1 MIAGL
6 IVCASCAEDSAHGL
20 PAGVEVGLRAEGL
33 LRADGPH
40 AGHGPAAADLLVD
53 PDPLARSHRRLRRAA
68 TERCAEAGS
77 QGKQSAAATEEY
89 TRSDSRDPSRAP
101 AGLRWRSAGRCATGP
116 CS

>member
-6 IVCASCAEDSAHGL
+6 IVCASRAEDSAHGL

-40 AGHGPAAADLLVD
+40 AGHGPAAADLLID
-53 PDPLARSHRRLRRAA
+53 PDPLAWFHRRLRRAA
-68 TERCAEAGS
+68 TEAGS

-89 TRSDSRDPSRAP
+89 TPQ
-101 AGLRWRSAGRCATGP
+101 
-116 CS
+116 